1 MKPLFVI
8 PIWGLKISE
17 NLGRGDKIQGS
28 ILITN
33 DRSVFEDEF
42 RNRGA
47 DFSRSLEM
55 GRILQADSF
64 AYYRGGVDAQPTEEI
79 ALAMVDHTRG
89 FLNSLWF
96 TRDNNI
102 TLDRIMFAAGQGS
115 YFGIIADEFHY
126 RFTSCHED
134 ADDEHWTRGE
144 LRSVRKKYMELLK
157 SGYAYSTDGLN
168 LSGEESQM
176 TRAVDWLA
184 MAREQES
191 HLVKIQHYMT
201 CFETIFPTFTEKI
214 AENLAQRIS
223 SFLESSERRQE
234 VSQTIRRAYA
244 IRSTIVHGKP
254 LDEKTLQKS
263 HQIVQSLD
271 DHLRLTFN
279 ELWNDPTLWKRIN

>member
-115 YFGIIADEFHY
+115 DFGIIADEFHY

-134 ADDEHWTRGE
+134 ADDEYWTRGE

-157 SGYAYSTDGLN
+157 SGYAYSTDGLY
-168 LSGEESQM
+168 LSVEESQM
-176 TRAVDWLA
+176 TRAVSWLIT
-184 MAREQES
+184 AREQES
-191 HLVKIQHYMT
+191 HLVKILLYMT

-214 AENLAQRIS
+214 AENLAQRICRFFGS
-223 SFLESSERRQE
+223 SKRQE
-234 VSQTIRRAYA
+234 GVYNTIKDAYT
-244 IRSTIVHGKP
+244 IRSTVVHGKP
-254 LDEKTLQKS
+254 LDESTYKQSFK
-263 HQIVQSLD
+263 IVQSLD
-271 DHLRLTFN
+271 EYLRLTFN
-279 ELWNDPTLWKRIN
+279 ELWKEPKLWEKMN